1 MNKFKRVLIVI
12 IGIAPIVIV
21 GALVVIS
28 FLRPSTVL
36 NVNELKIGI
45 ATWAGFGTG
54 MVGMEK
60 ELFGDVVV
68 ETKILDV
75 STARN
80 SAFISGGIDIM
91 ISSVDLYAQ
100 EAAQKIT
107 GQVFLISDESM
118 GGDGIVAADNIKTA
132 ADLKGKKVAFNRGG
146 PSDYLLYKAL
156 SDKGVGLNEIIQ
168 IEVDDPSKAGDA
180 FLGGSVDAAVTWEPF
195 LSQVVKSGKGHIL
208 LTTKDYPDIIV
219 DILVASD
226 KLAANDKLLKQFMDG
241 WLKSVDFIK
250 ANPKEAAKIMSK
262 GLNLPV
268 EDVEGMMAGL
278 RYADRER
285 NAHFFDSA
293 QPGQTRL
300 AGIFNDAGKYWQEVK
315 IIKKPI
321 PAAGR
326 ISPTACTYFQNK
338 P

>member
-1 MNKFKRVLIVI
+1 MLKKNKKLVLIVLSLLLFTLFI
-12 IGIAPIVIV
+12 FV
-21 GALVVIS
+21 GCS
-28 FLRPSTVL
+28 KKPTSTK
-36 NVNELKIGI
+36 ELTVGI

-60 ELFGDVVV
+60 GFFGDIIV

-75 STARN
+75 STARH
-80 SAFISGGIDIM
+80 SAFISGNIDIM

-107 GQVFLISDESM
+107 GQVFLVTDESM
-118 GGDGIVAADNIKTA
+118 GGDGIVVSDSIKTIE
-132 ADLKGKKVAFNRGG
+132 DLKGKKVAFNRGG

-156 SDKGVGLNEIIQ
+156 SDKGVGLDEIVQ
-168 IEVDDPSKAGDA
+168 VEVDDPSKAGDA
-180 FLGGSVDAAVTWEPF
+180 FLGGAVDAAVTWEPF
-195 LSQVVKSGKGHIL
+195 LSQVVTSGKGRIL
-208 LTTKDYPDIIV
+208 LTTKDYPNIIV

-226 KLAANDKLLKQFMDG
+226 KLAANEELLKRFMDG

-250 ANPKEAAKIMSK
+250 ANPTEAAIIMSK

-278 RYADRER
+278 RYADRAR
-285 NAHFFDSA
+285 NVYFFSSA
-293 QPGQTRL
+293 SPEQTKL
-300 AGIFNDAGKYWQEVK
+300 AQIYNDASKYWKEAGIINSH
-315 IIKKPI
+315 
-321 PAAGR
+321 AAVSGR
-326 ISPTACTYFQNK
+326 ISPIACKYFEAE

>member
-1 MNKFKRVLIVI
+1 MRVKLNLIVI
-12 IGIAPIVIV
+12 LFILFSVLLLIRGCAKPKGELSVGIGTWP
-21 GALVVIS
+21 G
-28 FLRPSTVL
+28 F
-36 NVNELKIGI
+36 
-45 ATWAGFGTG
+45 ATA

-60 ELFGDVVV
+60 GLFENITV
-68 ETKILDV
+68 ETRILDD
-75 STARN
+75 STARH
-80 SAFISGGIDIM
+80 SAFQSGDIDIM
-91 ISSVDLYAQ
+91 ISSIDVYSQ
-100 EAAQKIT
+100 EAARGI
-107 GQVFLISDESM
+107 GGVVFLVTDESYS
-118 GGDGIVAADNIKTA
+118 DGIVVTEKIKTI
-132 ADLKGKKVAFNRGG
+132 ADLKGKKIAYAQAT
-146 PSDYLLYKAL
+146 PSHYLLLKVLDDAGIAL
-156 SDKGVGLNEIIQ
+156 SEIKQVI
-168 IEVDDPSKAGDA
+168 VDDPGRAGDA
-180 FLGGSVDAAVTWEPF
+180 FLGGAVDAAVTWEPF
-195 LSQVVKSGKGHIL
+195 LSQVVESGKGHIL

-226 KLAANDKLLKQFMDG
+226 KLAANEKLLKQFMDG

-285 NAHFFDSA
+285 NAYFFNSA

-300 AGIFNDAGKYWQEVK
+300 ARIFNDAGKYWLEVK
-315 IIKKPI
+315 IIEKPI

-326 ISPTACTYFQNK
+326 ISPTACTYFQGK